1 MRSWAL
7 GLTRRPAKFARTTR
21 NLELHLEGTVL
32 KVDLRWHYSGLHL
45 LLVARRIAHQRRMT
59 REEIQLM
66 TQELLG
72 GSLEKLLTAL
82 ERWFPG
88 EFEFVGD
95 PRRKGD
101 PDRDVPIETNAPPEF
116 GDLADPMVFSA
127 EVNKL
132 ALFGIIPGAH

>member
-1 MRSWAL
+1 M
-7 GLTRRPAKFARTTR
+7 
-21 NLELHLEGTVL
+21 
-32 KVDLRWHYSGLHL
+32 KVDLRWHYNGLHL
-45 LLVARRIAHQRRMT
+45 LLMARRLAQQRLMRQ
-59 REEIQLM
+59 EDLQLM
-66 TQELLG
+66 TQELLA

-116 GDLADPMVFSA
+116 GDLADPRVFSA

-132 ALFGIIPGAH
+132 AYFGIKPGAL

>member
-1 MRSWAL
+1 
-7 GLTRRPAKFARTTR
+7 
-21 NLELHLEGTVL
+21 
-32 KVDLRWHYSGLHL
+32 
-45 LLVARRIAHQRRMT
+45 MT